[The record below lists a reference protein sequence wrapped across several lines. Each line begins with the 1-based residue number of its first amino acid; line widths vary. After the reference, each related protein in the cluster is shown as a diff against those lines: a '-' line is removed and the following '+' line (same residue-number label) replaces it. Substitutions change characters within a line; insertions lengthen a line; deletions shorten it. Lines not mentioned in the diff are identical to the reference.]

1 MEEQKVFITDL
12 NVPDR
17 VDPSKQKTDVSSDED
32 FNDSDGDVQESSQHF

>member
-17 VDPSKQKTDVSSDED
+17 VGPSKQKTDVSSDED
-32 FNDSDGDVQESSQHF
+32 FNDSDEDVQESSQHF